1 MRRWKLEGSPPVFQS
16 DLRRRPK
23 KLFGRREIK
32 LAARMKKKKKELEK
46 KSEMTGC
53 CAAEQPRRKD
63 VSRRSRPGRC
73 QEISQ

>member
-1 MRRWKLEGSPPVFQS
+1 MLRWKLEGSPPVFRS

-32 LAARMKKKKKELEK
+32 LAARMGKKKELEK

-53 CAAEQPRRKD
+53 SAAEQPRRKD